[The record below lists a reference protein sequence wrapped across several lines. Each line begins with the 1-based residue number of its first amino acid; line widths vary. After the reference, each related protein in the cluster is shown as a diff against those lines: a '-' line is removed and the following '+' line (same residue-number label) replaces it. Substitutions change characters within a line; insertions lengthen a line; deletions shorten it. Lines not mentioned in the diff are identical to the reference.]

1 VTQAPAP
8 PAIVVRDLR
17 KRFVVSRDRPESLK
31 SAAVQLFRR
40 RTHHSEVFWALDGVS
55 FDVHQGEVLGL
66 IGPNGS
72 GKSTLLGLLSR
83 ILRPTGGTVEA
94 RGRVCTLLELGAGF
108 HPELTGIEN
117 IYLNGVILGLSRAEV
132 SERIES
138 IVAFAELGDFI
149 ESPVRTYSSGMVTRL
164 GFAVAVH
171 VEPDILLIDE
181 VLAVGDERFTRKCYA
196 KMNEFRADP
205 RRTLILVSHDLEAVG
220 ALCTRVMW
228 LERGRI
234 VELGEASDVLEH
246 YLAKHG
252 GHDVG

>member
-1 VTQAPAP
+1 VTQALAP

-40 RTHHSEVFWALDGVS
+40 RTYHSEVFWALDGVS

-117 IYLNGVILGLSRAEV
+117 IYAIIAEQ
-132 SERIES
+132 
-138 IVAFAELGDFI
+138 
-149 ESPVRTYSSGMVTRL
+149 
-164 GFAVAVH
+164 
-171 VEPDILLIDE
+171 
-181 VLAVGDERFTRKCYA
+181 RK
-196 KMNEFRADP
+196 N
-205 RRTLILVSHDLEAVG
+205 
-220 ALCTRVMW
+220 
-228 LERGRI
+228 
-234 VELGEASDVLEH
+234 
-246 YLAKHG
+246 
-252 GHDVG
+252 

>member
-1 VTQAPAP
+1 
-8 PAIVVRDLR
+8 
-17 KRFVVSRDRPESLK
+17 
-31 SAAVQLFRR
+31 
-40 RTHHSEVFWALDGVS
+40 
-55 FDVHQGEVLGL
+55 
-66 IGPNGS
+66 
-72 GKSTLLGLLSR
+72 
-83 ILRPTGGTVEA
+83 
-94 RGRVCTLLELGAGF
+94 
-108 HPELTGIEN
+108 
-117 IYLNGVILGLSRAEV
+117 VILGLSRVEV
-132 SERIES
+132 SERIEN